1 MTVAVFSGPE
11 NTSVMQGGR
20 ATLTCSNSAFTG
32 SGAAVWSEEGG
43 VIFAYN
49 TGVFRGDD
57 YAKYANFEIVSNSAT
72 QMDLLITNAVVADEG
87 TYICE
92 ILAETGFTASFQ
104 VESKFSSS
112 LYLHSMFLK

>member
-1 MTVAVFSGPE
+1 MYFLFIQFITFSIVFVSVTIAVFSGPE
-11 NTSVMQGGR
+11 NTSVMQAGS

-32 SGAAVWSEEGG
+32 SGAVTWREEGG
-43 VIFAYN
+43 QTFAYN

-72 QMDLLITNAVVADEG
+72 QIDLLITNAVVADEG

-92 ILAETGFTASFQ
+92 NIS
-104 VESKFSSS
+104 
-112 LYLHSMFLK
+112 